1 MGVGKMMLDGH
12 SHCGRTGTQ
21 PAGSRLVSRRLR
33 RFSESSSRAY
43 VVAVTNHGVV
53 ASMAVTPA
61 GFAFLLDIRDFP
73 AGRELAIPADDAAT
87 GESGEAQKTN
97 ETHKTLTRTE

>member
-1 MGVGKMMLDGH
+1 MWPHGYRA
-12 SHCGRTGTQ
+12 GR
-21 PAGSRLVSRRLR
+21 SRLLSGRLR
-33 RFSESSSRAY
+33 GLGESSSRAY

-61 GFAFLLDIRDFP
+61 GFAFLLDIRDFT

-97 ETHKTLTRTE
+97 ETH